1 MTSSFNGNGSIHA
14 HTDQFALNKSLMEEY
29 KAAFDFFDENK
40 DGCITKEELHLAMNK
55 CGQRPSKLD
64 IALIMSQG
72 DHDDNGVI
80 TFDEFTALMK
90 GKCTRGKY
98 TYSQLREQF
107 ELFDKDKDGF
117 IEKLEMIEIVRELA
131 LGSSFPR
138 EVIEQLFKEADVDG
152 DGKISFEEFILAVN

>member
-1 MTSSFNGNGSIHA
+1 QQNA
-14 HTDQFALNKSLMEEY
+14 CTDKMSANKSLMEEF
-29 KAAFDFFDENK
+29 KVAFDFFDENK

-80 TFDEFTALMK
+80 TFDEFAALMK
-90 GKCTRGKY
+90 GKYTRGRY
-98 TYSQLREQF
+98 TYTQLREQF

-117 IEKLEMIEIVRELA
+117 IEKTEMIDIVRELA
-131 LGSSFPR
+131 LGASFPR
-138 EVIEQLFKEADVDG
+138 DVIEQLFREADVDG
-152 DGKISFEEFILAVN
+152 DGKISFEEFVLAVN